1 MRFNSYMGQRSWGR
15 RAQSPLVPL
24 EKPIPGVFRSCVL
37 LVVELRLLRSVVVS
51 IGRAVTF
58 HHAWHVCLC
67 RDPEQGMGSGCRTL
81 MPQHSYRT
89 GVKRCKGFAPG
100 FR

>member
-24 EKPIPGVFRSCVL
+24 EKPIPGVFRLCVL

-58 HHAWHVCLC
+58 HHAWHVSACAAAIASC
-67 RDPEQGMGSGCRTL
+67 V
-81 MPQHSYRT
+81 
-89 GVKRCKGFAPG
+89 GVKLFDLRQLLVFEPWDM
-100 FR
+100 